1 VEFLRE
7 GKLHRIRATREVV
20 LSLGAIHTPKLLMHP
35 GIGDEAE
42 LKRVGIP
49 LIEHLPGI
57 GRNFQ
62 DHFMSPCV
70 WEAREPTERRNN
82 LAEATA
88 MWKSDAALDI
98 PDLQSFM
105 VEAPYASPQ
114 AAKVAPPPNSWS
126 LTTAVLRTASR
137 GRLRLTGA
145 DPRDPIDI
153 DANVLDDPADLK
165 ALNICVEF
173 CRAISNS
180 VPLRR
185 FAKREI
191 LPGPL
196 EGAELEDFIRNAT
209 VSHSHQTCT
218 AKSAMPCQSWTT
230 VVQPDDRCAR
240 NFMPSSASPPPS
252 PSGSDQRVLVRI
264 SDFSTFPTLERG
276 RSSQTSICLG
286 VLTLPVAT

>member
-1 VEFLRE
+1 MQ
-7 GKLHRIRATREVV
+7 
-20 LSLGAIHTPKLLMHP
+20 S

-49 LIEHLPGI
+49 LIKHLPGI
-57 GRNFQ
+57 GRNCQ

-88 MWKSDAALDI
+88 IWKSDAALDI

-114 AAKVAPPPNSWS
+114 AAMVAPPPNSWS

-137 GRLRLTGA
+137 GRLRLTGS

-153 DANVLDDPADLK
+153 DANALDDPADLK
-165 ALNICVEF
+165 ALKICVEF
-173 CRAISNS
+173 CRAIGNS

-185 FAKREI
+185 FAKRENPAGSARGRRI
-191 LPGPL
+191 GGFHPQCHGEPFPPDLHGQD
-196 EGAELEDFIRNAT
+196 GARCH
-209 VSHSHQTCT
+209 VS
-218 AKSAMPCQSWTT
+218 
-230 VVQPDDRCAR
+230 RG
-240 NFMPSSASPPPS
+240 PPS
-252 PSGSDQRVLVRI
+252 QGLRHQ
-264 SDFSTFPTLERG
+264 
-276 RSSQTSICLG
+276 
-286 VLTLPVAT
+286 